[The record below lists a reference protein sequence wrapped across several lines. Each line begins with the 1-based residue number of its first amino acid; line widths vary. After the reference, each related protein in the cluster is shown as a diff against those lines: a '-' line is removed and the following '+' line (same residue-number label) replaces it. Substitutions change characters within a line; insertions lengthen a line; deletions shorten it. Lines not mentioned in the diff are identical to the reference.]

1 MFLIVGLGNPER
13 KYEGTRHNVGFE
25 AIDVI
30 SKKYGIEVNQKEQKG
45 LVGKGMINGYKV
57 ILVKPQTYMNL
68 SGECVAPLADYYDV
82 DPETELVVISD
93 DVSLSTGNIRVR
105 KKGSAGGHNG
115 LKNIIALLGSNV
127 FPRIRVGVGEC
138 TDGDMVSHVLG
149 RYDAEDRER
158 VDASMEK
165 VLGAVELFLAG
176 ELDAAMNKY
185 NVKEMDTAL
194 FVCVLLF
201 TI

>member
-30 SKKYGIEVNQKEQKG
+30 SKKFGIEVNQKEQKG
-45 LVGKGMINGYKV
+45 LVGKGIINGKKV

-82 DPETELVVISD
+82 DPNTELVVISD

-115 LKNIIALLGSNV
+115 LKNIIALLGTNE

-138 TDGDMVSHVLG
+138 ENGDMVSHVLG
-149 RYDAEDRER
+149 KYSKEDRER
-158 VDASMEK
+158 VDASMDK
-165 VLGAVELFLAG
+165 VVGAMELFLEG
-176 ELDAAMNKY
+176 ELDSAMNKY
-185 NVKEMDTAL
+185 NVKEKL
-194 FVCVLLF
+194 E
-201 TI
+201 

>member
-30 SKKYGIEVNQKEQKG
+30 SKKFGIEVNQKEQKG

-68 SGECVAPLADYYDV
+68 SGECVVPLADYYDV

-185 NVKEMDTAL
+185 NVKEKLD
-194 FVCVLLF
+194 
-201 TI
+201 

>member
-1 MFLIVGLGNPER
+1 
-13 KYEGTRHNVGFE
+13 
-25 AIDVI
+25 
-30 SKKYGIEVNQKEQKG
+30 
-45 LVGKGMINGYKV
+45 MINGYKV

-68 SGECVAPLADYYDV
+68 SGECVVPLADYYDV

-185 NVKEMDTAL
+185 NVKEKLD
-194 FVCVLLF
+194 
-201 TI
+201 

>member
-25 AIDVI
+25 AIDAI
-30 SKKYGIEVNQKEQKG
+30 SKKYSIEVNHKEHKG
-45 LVGKGMINGYKV
+45 VVGKGLINGNKV
-57 ILVKPQTYMNL
+57 MLVKPQTYMNL
-68 SGECVAPLADYYDV
+68 SGECVQELCDYYEV
-82 DPETELVVISD
+82 DPESELIVISD

-115 LKNIIALLGSNV
+115 LKNIIARLDTNA

-138 TDGDMVSHVLG
+138 ENGDMVSHVLG

-165 VLGAVELFLAG
+165 VIGAMELFL
-176 ELDAAMNKY
+176 ENDLDAAMNRY
-185 NVKEMDTAL
+185 NVKEK
-194 FVCVLLF
+194 VE
-201 TI
+201 